1 VHVVYR
7 PPAKSRV
14 RLLLLGERSNTVSVF
29 WQIIMANWTDDERLD
44 LRNACEAW
52 MAADHTA

>member
-1 VHVVYR
+1 MVYR